1 MYLHKLDE
9 MVDKYNNRDQGAII
23 IKHAEVTLNSFIDF
37 DVEDNVKDL

>member
-23 IKHAEVTLNSFIDF
+23 IKRAELTLNSFIDF